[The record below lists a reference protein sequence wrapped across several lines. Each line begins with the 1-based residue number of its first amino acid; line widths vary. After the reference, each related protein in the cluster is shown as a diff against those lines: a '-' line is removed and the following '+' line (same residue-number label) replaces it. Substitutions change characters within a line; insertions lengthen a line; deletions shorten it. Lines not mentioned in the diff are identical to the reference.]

1 MKPFLRL
8 SLLALLCLCICISAS
23 AQTAISKTDSLHNK
37 LLTEMI
43 KLPAPGFTL
52 KDLDGNTLSLKDL
65 KGKVIVL
72 DFWSTWCVPCKK
84 SFPAMQLAVNAYK
97 NDPSV
102 KFLFIHTWE
111 TTKTPVD
118 DVKKYFAQSGFKFEV
133 LMDLKDSAGHN
144 AAVENYGVS
153 AIPAKFIIDT
163 AGNIVFK
170 LTGFTGNDAAA
181 LEEISERINLAK
193 KHQSE

>member
-1 MKPFLRL
+1 MKSFFRL
-8 SLLALLCLCICISAS
+8 CLLAMLNVVAS
-23 AQTAISKTDSLHNK
+23 TSLWAQSPTNKADSVHHK
-37 LLTEMI
+37 LLAEMI
-43 KLPAPGFTL
+43 TVPAPNFTL
-52 KDLDGNTLSLKDL
+52 KDLDGNVVSLKDL

-111 TTKTPVD
+111 TSKTALD
-118 DVKKYFAQSGFKFEV
+118 DVKNYIVKSGFNFQV
-133 LMDLKDSAGHN
+133 LMDLKDGAGRN
-144 AAVENYGVS
+144 AAVEDYGVS
-153 AIPAKFIIDT
+153 AIPAKFIIDK

-170 LTGFTGNDAAA
+170 LTGFTGTDAAA
-181 LEEISERINLAK
+181 LEEISERITLAK
-193 KHQSE
+193 NHK

>member
-8 SLLALLCLCICISAS
+8 CLLASLCLFACISVS
-23 AQTAISKTDSLHNK
+23 AQTAVNKADSLHNK
-37 LLTEMI
+37 LLSEI
-43 KLPAPGFTL
+43 IGLPAANFTL
-52 KDLDGNTLSLKDL
+52 KDLDGNTVSLKDL

-97 NDPSV
+97 NDPAV

-111 TTKTPVD
+111 TTKTPVE
-118 DVKKYFAQSGFKFEV
+118 DVKKYIAQSGFNFQV
-133 LMDLKDSAGHN
+133 LMDLKDEAGRN
-144 AAVENYGVS
+144 AAVEAYGVS
-153 AIPAKFIIDT
+153 AIPAKFIIDK

-170 LTGFTGNDAAA
+170 LTGFTGTDAAA
-181 LEEISERINLAK
+181 LQEISERITLAK
-193 KHQSE
+193 NHK

>member
-8 SLLALLCLCICISAS
+8 CLLALPCLFLSTS
-23 AQTAISKTDSLHNK
+23 LRAQTPVSKADSLHNK
-37 LLTEMI
+37 LLSEMI
-43 KLPAPGFTL
+43 AAQAPHFSL
-52 KDLDGNTLSLKDL
+52 KDLDGNTVSLKDL

-97 NDPSV
+97 NDASV

-111 TTKTPVD
+111 TTKTPVE
-118 DVKKYFAQSGFKFEV
+118 DVKKYITQSGFKFEV
-133 LMDLKDSAGHN
+133 LMDLKDGSGHN
-144 AAVENYGVS
+144 AAVEDYGVS
-153 AIPAKFIIDT
+153 AIPAKFIIDK

-170 LTGFTGNDAAA
+170 LTGFTGTDAAA
-181 LEEISERINLAK
+181 LAEISERISLAK
-193 KHQSE
+193 NHK

>member
-8 SLLALLCLCICISAS
+8 CLVASMCLFAYISVS
-23 AQTAISKTDSLHNK
+23 AQSPVSKADSLHNK

-43 KLPAPGFTL
+43 AVQAPNFSL
-52 KDLDGNTLSLKDL
+52 KDLGGNTVSLKDL

-84 SFPAMQLAVNAYK
+84 SFPAMQLAVNSYK

-111 TTKTPVD
+111 TTKTPIE
-118 DVKKYFAQSGFKFEV
+118 DVKKYIAQSGFNFQV
-133 LMDLKDSAGHN
+133 LMDLKDGSGRN
-144 AAVENYGVS
+144 AAVEDYGVS
-153 AIPAKFIIDT
+153 AIPAKFVIDKT
-163 AGNIVFK
+163 GNIVFK
-170 LTGFTGNDAAA
+170 LTGFTGTDADA
-181 LEEISERINLAK
+181 LKEISERITLAK
-193 KHQSE
+193 NHK

>member
-8 SLLALLCLCICISAS
+8 CLLTSSCLFPCISVS
-23 AQTAISKTDSLHNK
+23 AQTSVSKADALHNK
-37 LLTEMI
+37 LLSEMI
-43 KLPAPGFTL
+43 AVPAPNFTL
-52 KDLDGNTLSLKDL
+52 KDLDGNVVSLKDL

-111 TTKTPVD
+111 TTKTPVE
-118 DVKKYFAQSGFKFEV
+118 DVENYIAKSGFNFQV
-133 LMDLKDSAGHN
+133 LMDLKDKAGRS
-144 AAVENYGVS
+144 AAVEDYGVS
-153 AIPAKFIIDT
+153 AIPAKFIIDK

-170 LTGFTGNDAAA
+170 LTGFTGTDANA
-181 LEEISERINLAK
+181 LQEISERITLAK
-193 KHQSE
+193 NHK